1 MRIPPT
7 NCPSCNS
14 LQRFAPRERVEGG
27 RIVRYIVCSM
37 CRTET
42 VLDTLT
48 VDEVR
53 ARRTRTRLRNRAI
66 RHSPIRDLIA

>member
-1 MRIPPT
+1 
-7 NCPSCNS
+7 
-14 LQRFAPRERVEGG
+14 
-27 RIVRYIVCSM
+27 M